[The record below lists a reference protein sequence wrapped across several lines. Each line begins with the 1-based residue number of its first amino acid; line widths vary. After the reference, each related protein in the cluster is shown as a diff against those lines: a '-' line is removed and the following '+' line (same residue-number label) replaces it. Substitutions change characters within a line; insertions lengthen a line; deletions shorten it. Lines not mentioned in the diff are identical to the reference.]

1 MCYLAFDCFDTGFPE
16 EAILASILSGDF
28 VLQAYA
34 ESTWLEHIK
43 IYARTRDKPP
53 TFKGFCEEISA
64 FVEARSNSDFEEP
77 SDKETSPSFFQAFED
92 WPEMHQ
98 RLLAGNYFM
107 AKRRKLSA
115 SDGWSSSHYKPL
127 KEHH

>member
-16 EAILASILSGDF
+16 EAILETILSGDY

-34 ESTWLEHIK
+34 ELTWLEHIK
-43 IYARTRDKPP
+43 ICARVRDKPP
-53 TFKGFCEEISA
+53 TFKGLCEEINA

-77 SDKETSPSFFQAFED
+77 SDKETSPSFFQAFKD

-98 RLLAGNYFM
+98 RLSAGNYFM

-115 SDGWSSSHYKPL
+115 SDGRSHPIVNPL
-127 KEHH
+127 KEPH

>member
-16 EAILASILSGDF
+16 EDILASILSGDY

-34 ESTWLEHIK
+34 ESTWLEHVK
-43 IYARTRDKPP
+43 ICARARDKPP
-53 TFKGFCEEISA
+53 TFQGLCEEISA

-77 SDKETSPSFFQAFED
+77 SEKETSPSFFQAFKH
-92 WPEMHQ
+92 WPEVHQ
-98 RLLAGNYFM
+98 RLSAGNHFM

-115 SDGWSSSHYKPL
+115 SDGRSSSHCKPL